1 VAAAAAPLREGGQAA
16 GEADLAAAAAGL
28 QAVAAPA
35 AAAVVVAAQCARSD
49 TRQASA
55 GASALASVAV
65 AAHVRTGMTVTA
77 VAHTPGAWAAEA
89 LHGHK
94 RLAACPGPAAAG
106 ALARAQR
113 SATAE
118 QARGSPL
125 KIARKK
131 RKIRSHKCG
140 REWTSVMVTTGPSGR
155 RAAPASSAAGRP
167 AAGARRSSASDAG
180 MVRMRRIKWTAV
192 LVAVVVAAA
201 AAATTVQAATG
212 TGRWR
217 AALGGHR
224 HGATRVTIE
233 DDSEAASYS
242 SDDDGGFAWR
252 SVGAGKVRARVRGVG
267 GTAGTNARRSC
278 RRACLRA

>member
-49 TRQASA
+49 TRRASA
-55 GASALASVAV
+55 GASASASVAV

-94 RLAACPGPAAAG
+94 RLAARPGPA

-118 QARGSPL
+118 QARGAPL

-167 AAGARRSSASDAG
+167 AAGARRSSASDTG

-201 AAATTVQAATG
+201 AAATTVQAAAG

-252 SVGAGKVRARVRGVG
+252 GVGAGKVRARVRGVG